1 MGFEVR
7 YEAPGKVSARFLTD
21 RTFIHGIIGPN
32 GSAKTTT
39 ALMKFFY
46 IACEQRP
53 SPVDGV
59 RYTRF
64 VVIRDT
70 YRQMARSTLKS
81 WHKRVPKDMGR
92 YQDGGQNGQ
101 TTHHLR
107 LQVPGVGI
115 IDMEVIFAAIGDND
129 VEDFCRGFEPTAAYV
144 NEADR
149 CAREVITHLSGRCG
163 RYPDALHGGCSWY
176 GLWFDMNAPDVDHW
190 AYEDIYDPATRLPGY
205 SVHIQPGGRTPEAEN
220 VPNLPPGYYDPRN
233 RPDWWVRRFIDNLPG
248 YSRAGK
254 PVYEHEYHDQ
264 IHVASE
270 IIVPRRYVPLYIGL
284 DQGLFPSAIITQR
297 LPQTGQRLVLAELV
311 MENVGYKT
319 FAAALNRLLASERFR
334 GIPVEKAFAD
344 PAGLARS
351 AASEEGGEAQHWAA
365 LVARECRLKV
375 VGAPSNAP
383 GVRQEAV
390 RQELGTVAMDDPH
403 RRNMLIDPVHC
414 PMLRR
419 GFNSGYHYRKRR
431 ASDGDSYEPTV
442 NKNKFSNPHDALQYV
457 VLGDGGYDLV
467 SKKNGTYDRRDDDD
481 HRPRQGRRPGRAQ
494 SSDYNPLNDF

>member
-1 MGFEVR
+1 MGFAIH
-7 YEAPGKVSARFLTD
+7 YEAPGPVSARFLSD
-21 RTFIHGIIGPN
+21 RGFIVGIIGPN

-39 ALMKFFY
+39 ALMKMFY
-46 IACEQRP
+46 VACEQRP
-53 SPVDGV
+53 SPVDGI

-81 WHKRVPKDMGR
+81 WHKRVPQSMGR
-92 YQDGGQNGQ
+92 YIDGGQNGQ

-107 LQVPGVGI
+107 FQVPGVGI

-149 CAREVITHLSGRCG
+149 CARDVITHLSGRCG
-163 RYPDALHGGCSWY
+163 RYPDETHGGCSWY

-190 AYEDIYDPATRLPGY
+190 AYEDIYDPATRLEGY
-205 SVHIQPGGRTPEAEN
+205 SVHIQPGGRSPLAEN
-220 VPNLPPGYYDPRN
+220 VPNLPAGYYEPRN
-233 RPDWWVRRFIDNLPG
+233 RPTWWVRRFIDNLPG
-248 YSRAGK
+248 YSRQGK

-270 IIVPRRYVPLYIGL
+270 VIEPRRYLPLEIGL
-284 DQGLFPSAIITQR
+284 DQGLYPSAIITQR
-297 LPQTGQRLVLAELV
+297 LPQTGQRLILAELV
-311 MENVGYKT
+311 GENIGFKT
-319 FAAALNRLLASERFR
+319 FARSLNLLLSSERFR
-334 GIPVEKAFAD
+334 GMRVDCAYVD
-344 PAGLARS
+344 PAGLAKS
-351 AASEEGGEAQHWAA
+351 ATSEEGGEAQSWAK
-365 LVARECRLKV
+365 LVAQECNIKV

-390 RQELGTVAMDDPH
+390 RQELNAVSIEDPY
-403 RRNMLIDPVHC
+403 RRNILIDPVHC
-414 PMLRR
+414 PKLRR

-442 NKNKFSNPHDALQYV
+442 NKNIYSNPHDALQYV
-457 VLGDGGYDLV
+457 VLGAGGYEAINR
-467 SKKNGTYDRRDDDD
+467 KKDEEERRERRETD
-481 HRPRQGRRPGRAQ
+481 HRGRRRASAQ
-494 SSDYNPLNDF
+494 SDYNPLDF